1 MDLGPPKKL
10 LSMNFLEFVQSRDC
24 RWRWKRQWERGI
36 GKKCAAEL
44 EECKGQ
50 GEIQAKGGS
59 GWRNTGREREEIH
72 ARIAKKYR
80 QGVGRNTG
88 KEREEILGYSRCK
101 CRQAV

>member
-1 MDLGPPKKL
+1 MDMGPPKKL

-50 GEIQAKGGS
+50 GGNPGVGGV
-59 GWRNTGREREEIH
+59 GVE
-72 ARIAKKYR
+72 KYR
-80 QGVGRNTG
+80 HGEGRNTC
-88 KEREEILGYSRCK
+88 KECEEI
-101 CRQAV
+101 

>member
-50 GEIQAKGGS
+50 GEIQRRGGR
-59 GWRNTGREREEIH
+59 GGEIQAGRGKKYMQGVRRNIGKEWEEIQ
-72 ARIAKKYR
+72 ARR
-80 QGVGRNTG
+80 GRKTR
-88 KEREEILGYSRCK
+88 K
-101 CRQAV
+101 